1 MRNQL
6 IKILNER
13 VLRLTT
19 LVAVIQ
25 FVSIFLIKD
34 KLQYELILST
44 TSSWLFWTNK

>member
-1 MRNQL
+1 MKDQL
-6 IKILNER
+6 IKFLNKR

-44 TSSWLFWTNK
+44 TSGWLLWTNK